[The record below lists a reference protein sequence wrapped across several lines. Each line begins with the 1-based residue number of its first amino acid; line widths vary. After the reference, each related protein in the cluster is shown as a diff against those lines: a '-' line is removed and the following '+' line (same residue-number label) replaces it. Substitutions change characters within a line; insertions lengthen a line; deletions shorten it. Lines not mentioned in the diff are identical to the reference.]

1 MNGKG
6 RKLFRSA
13 VGILTSVMMMG
24 AYTTTAMASGI
35 GVIDAKDMLDIHAE
49 ANRASAVVGQVMDDG
64 HVAILAKYNDWVQI
78 QAGEI
83 AGWVPAE
90 NLVETEISNEE
101 AVAANEQ
108 VIAERTGATASE
120 DEFFAEEE
128 VQQDETAALQAEA
141 SEAVQN
147 EIEEVQT
154 AEEAARLEAEAQA
167 KAAEEAA
174 RLEAE
179 AQAKAAEKAARLEAE
194 AQAKAAEEAARL
206 EAEAQAKAAEKA
218 ARLEAEAQ
226 AKAAEE
232 AARLEAE
239 AQAKAAEKAA
249 RLEAEAQ
256 AKAAAEEAARAEA
269 EAKAAAEAQAA
280 EEAARLAAEAQ
291 AKAAAE
297 EAARIAAEAQQA
309 ALAAQAAQTAAI
321 SAEEL
326 KLLANIIYCEAGSE
340 SYVGKVAVGNVIMNR
355 VKSASQPNTITE
367 VVYAKGQFSPVRNGS
382 LQRALSSDK
391 ADAACYQAAIEAL
404 AGAQPVGGKLFFRR
418 NNGRSGQV
426 IGHHVF
432 Y

>member
-1 MNGKG
+1 MEVRMNGKG

-141 SEAVQN
+141 SEAAQN
-147 EIEEVQT
+147 EIEEVQA

-167 KAAEEAA
+167 KAAAEEAAQLEAEAQAKAAAEEAA

-179 AQAKAAEKAARLEAE
+179 VQAKAAAEKAARLEAE
-194 AQAKAAEEAARL
+194 AQAKAAED
-206 EAEAQAKAAEKA
+206 
-218 ARLEAEAQ
+218 
-226 AKAAEE
+226 
-232 AARLEAE
+232 
-239 AQAKAAEKAA
+239 AA

-256 AKAAAEEAARAEA
+256 AKAAAA
-269 EAKAAAEAQAA
+269 
-280 EEAARLAAEAQ
+280 
-291 AKAAAE
+291 

>member
-64 HVAILAKYNDWVQI
+64 HVAILTKYNDWVQI

-141 SEAVQN
+141 SEAAQN
-147 EIEEVQT
+147 EIEEVQ
-154 AEEAARLEAEAQA
+154 
-167 KAAEEAA
+167 AAEEAA
-174 RLEAE
+174 RI
-179 AQAKAAEKAARLEAE
+179 
-194 AQAKAAEEAARL
+194 
-206 EAEAQAKAAEKA
+206 
-218 ARLEAEAQ
+218 
-226 AKAAEE
+226 
-232 AARLEAE
+232 
-239 AQAKAAEKAA
+239 
-249 RLEAEAQ
+249 EAEAQ
-256 AKAAAEEAARAEA
+256 AKAAAEEAAQRA
-269 EAKAAAEAQAA
+269 AQ
-280 EEAARLAAEAQ
+280 AQ
-291 AKAAAE
+291 AKAAE
-297 EAARIAAEAQQA
+297 EAARIEAEAQQA

>member
-49 ANRASAVVGQVMDDG
+49 ANTASAVVGQVMEDG
-64 HVAILAKYNDWVQI
+64 HVAILAKYNGWVQI

-141 SEAVQN
+141 SKAAQN

-154 AEEAARLEAEAQA
+154 AEEAARI
-167 KAAEEAA
+167 
-174 RLEAE
+174 
-179 AQAKAAEKAARLEAE
+179 
-194 AQAKAAEEAARL
+194 
-206 EAEAQAKAAEKA
+206 
-218 ARLEAEAQ
+218 
-226 AKAAEE
+226 
-232 AARLEAE
+232 
-239 AQAKAAEKAA
+239 
-249 RLEAEAQ
+249 EAEAQ

-280 EEAARLAAEAQ
+280 AEEAARLEAEAQAKAAEEAAQLEAEAQAKAAAEEAARIEAEAQ

-309 ALAAQAAQTAAI
+309 ALAAQATQTAEI

>member
-49 ANRASAVVGQVMDDG
+49 ANRASAGVGQVMDDG

-141 SEAVQN
+141 SEAAQN
-147 EIEEVQT
+147 KIEEVQA

-174 RLEAE
+174 RLE
-179 AQAKAAEKAARLEAE
+179 
-194 AQAKAAEEAARL
+194 
-206 EAEAQAKAAEKA
+206 
-218 ARLEAEAQ
+218 
-226 AKAAEE
+226 
-232 AARLEAE
+232 
-239 AQAKAAEKAA
+239 
-249 RLEAEAQ
+249 
-256 AKAAAEEAARAEA
+256 
-269 EAKAAAEAQAA
+269 
-280 EEAARLAAEAQ
+280 AEAQ

>member
-49 ANRASAVVGQVMDDG
+49 ANTASAVIGQVMEDG

-108 VIAERTGATASE
+108 VIAERTGETASE

-141 SEAVQN
+141 SEAAQN
-147 EIEEVQT
+147 EIEEVQA
-154 AEEAARLEAEAQA
+154 AEEAARIEAEAQAKAAAEEAAQLAAQAQA

-179 AQAKAAEKAARLEAE
+179 AQAKAA
-194 AQAKAAEEAARL
+194 
-206 EAEAQAKAAEKA
+206 AEKA
-218 ARLEAEAQ
+218 ARIE
-226 AKAAEE
+226 
-232 AARLEAE
+232 
-239 AQAKAAEKAA
+239 
-249 RLEAEAQ
+249 
-256 AKAAAEEAARAEA
+256 
-269 EAKAAAEAQAA
+269 
-280 EEAARLAAEAQ
+280 
-291 AKAAAE
+291 
-297 EAARIAAEAQQA
+297 AEAQQA

-404 AGAQPVGGKLFFRR
+404 AGAQPVGDKLFFRR

>member
-49 ANRASAVVGQVMDDG
+49 ANTASAVVGQVMDDG
-64 HVAILAKYNDWVQI
+64 HVAILTKYNDWVQI

-141 SEAVQN
+141 SEAAQN
-147 EIEEVQT
+147 EIEEVQAAEEAARIEAEAQAKAAAEEAARIEAEAQAKAA
-154 AEEAARLEAEAQA
+154 AEEAARLAAEAQA

-179 AQAKAAEKAARLEAE
+179 AQ
-194 AQAKAAEEAARL
+194 
-206 EAEAQAKAAEKA
+206 
-218 ARLEAEAQ
+218 
-226 AKAAEE
+226 
-232 AARLEAE
+232 
-239 AQAKAAEKAA
+239 
-249 RLEAEAQ
+249 
-256 AKAAAEEAARAEA
+256 
-269 EAKAAAEAQAA
+269 
-280 EEAARLAAEAQ
+280 
-291 AKAAAE
+291 
-297 EAARIAAEAQQA
+297 QA
-309 ALAAQAAQTAAI
+309 ALAAQTAAI

>member
-49 ANRASAVVGQVMDDG
+49 ANTASAVIGQVMEDG

-108 VIAERTGATASE
+108 VIAERTGETASE

-141 SEAVQN
+141 SEAAQN
-147 EIEEVQT
+147 EIEEVQA
-154 AEEAARLEAEAQA
+154 AEEAARIEAEAQA
-167 KAAEEAA
+167 KAAVEEAA
-174 RLEAE
+174 RI
-179 AQAKAAEKAARLEAE
+179 
-194 AQAKAAEEAARL
+194 
-206 EAEAQAKAAEKA
+206 
-218 ARLEAEAQ
+218 
-226 AKAAEE
+226 
-232 AARLEAE
+232 
-239 AQAKAAEKAA
+239 
-249 RLEAEAQ
+249 EAEAQ
-256 AKAAAEEAARAEA
+256 AKAAAEEAA
-269 EAKAAAEAQAA
+269 Q
-280 EEAARLAAEAQ
+280 LAAQAQ
-291 AKAAAE
+291 AKAAE
-297 EAARIAAEAQQA
+297 EAARIEAEAQQA
-309 ALAAQAAQTAAI
+309 ALAAQTAQTAAI

>member
-49 ANRASAVVGQVMDDG
+49 ANTASAVVGQVMEDG

-141 SEAVQN
+141 SEAAQN
-147 EIEEVQT
+147 EIE
-154 AEEAARLEAEAQA
+154 AAQLE
-167 KAAEEAA
+167 
-174 RLEAE
+174 
-179 AQAKAAEKAARLEAE
+179 
-194 AQAKAAEEAARL
+194 
-206 EAEAQAKAAEKA
+206 
-218 ARLEAEAQ
+218 
-226 AKAAEE
+226 
-232 AARLEAE
+232 
-239 AQAKAAEKAA
+239 
-249 RLEAEAQ
+249 
-256 AKAAAEEAARAEA
+256 
-269 EAKAAAEAQAA
+269 
-280 EEAARLAAEAQ
+280 
-291 AKAAAE
+291 
-297 EAARIAAEAQQA
+297 AEAQQA

-367 VVYAKGQFSPVRNGS
+367 VIYAKGQFSPVRNGS

-404 AGAQPVGGKLFFRR
+404 SGAQPVGDKLFFRR

>member
-24 AYTTTAMASGI
+24 VYTTTAMASGI

-49 ANRASAVVGQVMDDG
+49 ANTASAVIGQVMEDG

-141 SEAVQN
+141 GEAAQN
-147 EIEEVQT
+147 EIEEVQAAEEAARIEAEAQAKAAAEEAAQLEAEAQAKAAAEEAAQLEAEAQAKA

-179 AQAKAAEKAARLEAE
+179 AQAKAA
-194 AQAKAAEEAARL
+194 AEEAARL
-206 EAEAQAKAAEKA
+206 EAEAQ
-218 ARLEAEAQ
+218 
-226 AKAAEE
+226 
-232 AARLEAE
+232 
-239 AQAKAAEKAA
+239 
-249 RLEAEAQ
+249 
-256 AKAAAEEAARAEA
+256 
-269 EAKAAAEAQAA
+269 
-280 EEAARLAAEAQ
+280 
-291 AKAAAE
+291 
-297 EAARIAAEAQQA
+297 QA
-309 ALAAQAAQTAAI
+309 ALAAQTAAI

>member
-24 AYTTTAMASGI
+24 AYATTAMASGI

-49 ANRASAVVGQVMDDG
+49 ANTASAVIGQVMEDG

-141 SEAVQN
+141 SEAAQN
-147 EIEEVQT
+147 EIEEVQ
-154 AEEAARLEAEAQA
+154 
-167 KAAEEAA
+167 AAEEAA
-174 RLEAE
+174 RI
-179 AQAKAAEKAARLEAE
+179 
-194 AQAKAAEEAARL
+194 
-206 EAEAQAKAAEKA
+206 
-218 ARLEAEAQ
+218 
-226 AKAAEE
+226 
-232 AARLEAE
+232 
-239 AQAKAAEKAA
+239 
-249 RLEAEAQ
+249 EAEAQ
-256 AKAAAEEAARAEA
+256 AKAAAEEAARIE
-269 EAKAAAEAQAA
+269 
-280 EEAARLAAEAQ
+280 AEAQ

-297 EAARIAAEAQQA
+297 EAAQLEAEAQAKAAVEEAARIEAEAQQA
-309 ALAAQAAQTAAI
+309 ALAAQTAQTAAI

>member
-49 ANRASAVVGQVMDDG
+49 ANTASAVIGQVMEDG

-141 SEAVQN
+141 SEAAQN

-179 AQAKAAEKAARLEAE
+179 T
-194 AQAKAAEEAARL
+194 QAKAAEEAARL
-206 EAEAQAKAAEKA
+206 EAEVQAKAA
-218 ARLEAEAQ
+218 
-226 AKAAEE
+226 AEE
-232 AARLEAE
+232 
-239 AQAKAAEKAA
+239 AA

-256 AKAAAEEAARAEA
+256 AKAAAEEAARLE
-269 EAKAAAEAQAA
+269 
-280 EEAARLAAEAQ
+280 
-291 AKAAAE
+291 
-297 EAARIAAEAQQA
+297 AEAQQA
-309 ALAAQAAQTAAI
+309 ALAAQTAAI
-321 SAEEL
+321 STEEL

>member
-1 MNGKG
+1 MEVRMNGKG

-49 ANRASAVVGQVMDDG
+49 ANTASAVIGQVMEDG

-108 VIAERTGATASE
+108 VIAERTGETASE

-141 SEAVQN
+141 SEAAQN
-147 EIEEVQT
+147 EIEEVQAAEEAARIEAEAQAKAT
-154 AEEAARLEAEAQA
+154 AEEAARAEAKAKAAAEAQA
-167 KAAEEAA
+167 AAEEAA

-179 AQAKAAEKAARLEAE
+179 AQVKA
-194 AQAKAAEEAARL
+194 AAEEAARL
-206 EAEAQAKAAEKA
+206 E
-218 ARLEAEAQ
+218 
-226 AKAAEE
+226 
-232 AARLEAE
+232 
-239 AQAKAAEKAA
+239 
-249 RLEAEAQ
+249 
-256 AKAAAEEAARAEA
+256 
-269 EAKAAAEAQAA
+269 
-280 EEAARLAAEAQ
+280 AEAQ

>member
-64 HVAILAKYNDWVQI
+64 HVAILTKYNDWVQI

-141 SEAVQN
+141 SEAAQN
-147 EIEEVQT
+147 EIEEVQ
-154 AEEAARLEAEAQA
+154 
-167 KAAEEAA
+167 
-174 RLEAE
+174 
-179 AQAKAAEKAARLEAE
+179 
-194 AQAKAAEEAARL
+194 
-206 EAEAQAKAAEKA
+206 
-218 ARLEAEAQ
+218 
-226 AKAAEE
+226 
-232 AARLEAE
+232 
-239 AQAKAAEKAA
+239 
-249 RLEAEAQ
+249 
-256 AKAAAEEAARAEA
+256 
-269 EAKAAAEAQAA
+269 
-280 EEAARLAAEAQ
+280 
-291 AKAAAE
+291 AAE
-297 EAARIAAEAQQA
+297 EAARIEAEAQQA

>member
-49 ANRASAVVGQVMDDG
+49 ANTASAVIGQVMEDG

-141 SEAVQN
+141 SEAAQN
-147 EIEEVQT
+147 EIEEVQA
-154 AEEAARLEAEAQA
+154 AEEAARIEAEAQA
-167 KAAEEAA
+167 KAAED
-174 RLEAE
+174 
-179 AQAKAAEKAARLEAE
+179 
-194 AQAKAAEEAARL
+194 
-206 EAEAQAKAAEKA
+206 
-218 ARLEAEAQ
+218 
-226 AKAAEE
+226 
-232 AARLEAE
+232 
-239 AQAKAAEKAA
+239 AA

-256 AKAAAEEAARAEA
+256 AKAAAEEAARLEA
-269 EAKAAAEAQAA
+269 EAQAKVAAEEAAQLEAEAQAKAA

-291 AKAAAE
+291 
-297 EAARIAAEAQQA
+297 QA
-309 ALAAQAAQTAAI
+309 ALAAQTAAV

-382 LQRALSSDK
+382 LQRALSSDT

>member
-49 ANRASAVVGQVMDDG
+49 ANTASAVVGQVMEDG

-141 SEAVQN
+141 SEAAQN
-147 EIEEVQT
+147 EIEEVQ
-154 AEEAARLEAEAQA
+154 
-167 KAAEEAA
+167 AAEEAA

-179 AQAKAAEKAARLEAE
+179 VQAKAA
-194 AQAKAAEEAARL
+194 AEE
-206 EAEAQAKAAEKA
+206 
-218 ARLEAEAQ
+218 
-226 AKAAEE
+226 
-232 AARLEAE
+232 
-239 AQAKAAEKAA
+239 AA

-256 AKAAAEEAARAEA
+256 AKAAAEEAAQLE
-269 EAKAAAEAQAA
+269 
-280 EEAARLAAEAQ
+280 
-291 AKAAAE
+291 
-297 EAARIAAEAQQA
+297 AEAQQA

>member
-49 ANRASAVVGQVMDDG
+49 ANTASAVIGQVMEDG

-141 SEAVQN
+141 SKAAQN
-147 EIEEVQT
+147 EIEEVQAAEEAARIEAEAQAKAA
-154 AEEAARLEAEAQA
+154 AEEAARLEAEAQAKAAEEAARIEAEAQA

-179 AQAKAAEKAARLEAE
+179 AQAKAA
-194 AQAKAAEEAARL
+194 AEEAARI
-206 EAEAQAKAAEKA
+206 
-218 ARLEAEAQ
+218 
-226 AKAAEE
+226 
-232 AARLEAE
+232 
-239 AQAKAAEKAA
+239 
-249 RLEAEAQ
+249 
-256 AKAAAEEAARAEA
+256 
-269 EAKAAAEAQAA
+269 
-280 EEAARLAAEAQ
+280 AAEAQ

>member
-49 ANRASAVVGQVMDDG
+49 ANRASVVVGQVMDDG
-64 HVAILAKYNDWVQI
+64 HVAILAKYNGWVQI

-101 AVAANEQ
+101 AVAANVQ

-141 SEAVQN
+141 SEAAQN
-147 EIEEVQT
+147 EIEEVQ
-154 AEEAARLEAEAQA
+154 
-167 KAAEEAA
+167 AAEEAA
-174 RLEAE
+174 RAEAE
-179 AQAKAAEKAARLEAE
+179 
-194 AQAKAAEEAARL
+194 
-206 EAEAQAKAAEKA
+206 
-218 ARLEAEAQ
+218 
-226 AKAAEE
+226 
-232 AARLEAE
+232 
-239 AQAKAAEKAA
+239 
-249 RLEAEAQ
+249 

-280 EEAARLAAEAQ
+280 EEAARAEAEAKAAAEAQAAAEEAARLAAEAQ
-291 AKAAAE
+291 AKAAE

-391 ADAACYQAAIEAL
+391 ADASCYQAAIEAL
-404 AGAQPVGGKLFFRR
+404 AGAQPVGEKLFFRR

>member
-1 MNGKG
+1 MQ
-6 RKLFRSA
+6 
-13 VGILTSVMMMG
+13 
-24 AYTTTAMASGI
+24 
-35 GVIDAKDMLDIHAE
+35 AK
-49 ANRASAVVGQVMDDG
+49 
-64 HVAILAKYNDWVQI
+64 
-78 QAGEI
+78 
-83 AGWVPAE
+83 
-90 NLVETEISNEE
+90 
-101 AVAANEQ
+101 AA
-108 VIAERTGATASE
+108 
-120 DEFFAEEE
+120 
-128 VQQDETAALQAEA
+128 
-141 SEAVQN
+141 
-147 EIEEVQT
+147 

-179 AQAKAAEKAARLEAE
+179 AQAKAAEEAAQLEAE

-206 EAEAQAKAAEKA
+206 
-218 ARLEAEAQ
+218 
-226 AKAAEE
+226 
-232 AARLEAE
+232 
-239 AQAKAAEKAA
+239 
-249 RLEAEAQ
+249 
-256 AKAAAEEAARAEA
+256 
-269 EAKAAAEAQAA
+269 
-280 EEAARLAAEAQ
+280 
-291 AKAAAE
+291 
-297 EAARIAAEAQQA
+297 AAEAQQA

>member
-49 ANRASAVVGQVMDDG
+49 ANTASAVVGQVMEDG

-141 SEAVQN
+141 SEAAQN
-147 EIEEVQT
+147 EIEEVQA
-154 AEEAARLEAEAQA
+154 AEEAARIEAEAQA
-167 KAAEEAA
+167 KAA
-174 RLEAE
+174 
-179 AQAKAAEKAARLEAE
+179 
-194 AQAKAAEEAARL
+194 AEEAVRI
-206 EAEAQAKAAEKA
+206 
-218 ARLEAEAQ
+218 
-226 AKAAEE
+226 
-232 AARLEAE
+232 
-239 AQAKAAEKAA
+239 
-249 RLEAEAQ
+249 EAEAQ
-256 AKAAAEEAARAEA
+256 AKAAAEEAARLEA
-269 EAKAAAEAQAA
+269 EVQAKAA
-280 EEAARLAAEAQ
+280 EEAAQLEAEAQ
-291 AKAAAE
+291 AKAAE

-309 ALAAQAAQTAAI
+309 ALAAQTAAI

>member
-49 ANRASAVVGQVMDDG
+49 ANTASAVIGQVMEDG

-108 VIAERTGATASE
+108 VIAERTGETASE

-141 SEAVQN
+141 SEAAQN
-147 EIEEVQT
+147 EIEEVQA
-154 AEEAARLEAEAQA
+154 AEEAARIEAEAQAKAAVEEAARIEAEAQA

-179 AQAKAAEKAARLEAE
+179 AQAKAA
-194 AQAKAAEEAARL
+194 
-206 EAEAQAKAAEKA
+206 
-218 ARLEAEAQ
+218 
-226 AKAAEE
+226 
-232 AARLEAE
+232 
-239 AQAKAAEKAA
+239 
-249 RLEAEAQ
+249 
-256 AKAAAEEAARAEA
+256 
-269 EAKAAAEAQAA
+269 
-280 EEAARLAAEAQ
+280 
-291 AKAAAE
+291 AE
-297 EAARIAAEAQQA
+297 EAARIEAEAQQA
-309 ALAAQAAQTAAI
+309 ALAAQTAQTAAI

>member
-49 ANRASAVVGQVMDDG
+49 ANTASAVVGQVMEDG

-141 SEAVQN
+141 SEAAQN
-147 EIEEVQT
+147 EIEEVQ
-154 AEEAARLEAEAQA
+154 
-167 KAAEEAA
+167 AAEEAA
-174 RLEAE
+174 RI
-179 AQAKAAEKAARLEAE
+179 
-194 AQAKAAEEAARL
+194 
-206 EAEAQAKAAEKA
+206 
-218 ARLEAEAQ
+218 
-226 AKAAEE
+226 
-232 AARLEAE
+232 
-239 AQAKAAEKAA
+239 
-249 RLEAEAQ
+249 EAEAQ
-256 AKAAAEEAARAEA
+256 AKAAAEEAAR
-269 EAKAAAEAQAA
+269 
-280 EEAARLAAEAQ
+280 LAAEAQ
-291 AKAAAE
+291 AKAAE

>member
-49 ANRASAVVGQVMDDG
+49 ANTASAVIGQVMEDG

-141 SEAVQN
+141 SKAAQN
-147 EIEEVQT
+147 EIEEVQA
-154 AEEAARLEAEAQA
+154 AEEAARIEAEAQAKAAAEEAAQLEAEAQAKAAAEEAAQLQAEAQA

-179 AQAKAAEKAARLEAE
+179 AQAKAA
-194 AQAKAAEEAARL
+194 AEEAARL
-206 EAEAQAKAAEKA
+206 EAEAQ
-218 ARLEAEAQ
+218 
-226 AKAAEE
+226 
-232 AARLEAE
+232 
-239 AQAKAAEKAA
+239 
-249 RLEAEAQ
+249 
-256 AKAAAEEAARAEA
+256 
-269 EAKAAAEAQAA
+269 
-280 EEAARLAAEAQ
+280 
-291 AKAAAE
+291 
-297 EAARIAAEAQQA
+297 QA
-309 ALAAQAAQTAAI
+309 ALAAQTAAI

>member
-49 ANRASAVVGQVMDDG
+49 ANTASAVIGQVMEDG

-108 VIAERTGATASE
+108 VIAERTGETASE

-141 SEAVQN
+141 SEAAQN
-147 EIEEVQT
+147 EIEEVQ
-154 AEEAARLEAEAQA
+154 
-167 KAAEEAA
+167 AAEEAA
-174 RLEAE
+174 RI
-179 AQAKAAEKAARLEAE
+179 
-194 AQAKAAEEAARL
+194 
-206 EAEAQAKAAEKA
+206 
-218 ARLEAEAQ
+218 
-226 AKAAEE
+226 
-232 AARLEAE
+232 
-239 AQAKAAEKAA
+239 
-249 RLEAEAQ
+249 EAEAQ
-256 AKAAAEEAARAEA
+256 AKAAAEEAA
-269 EAKAAAEAQAA
+269 Q
-280 EEAARLAAEAQ
+280 LAAQAQ
-291 AKAAAE
+291 AKAAE
-297 EAARIAAEAQQA
+297 EAARIEAEAQQA

-382 LQRALSSDK
+382 LQRALSCDK

>member
-49 ANRASAVVGQVMDDG
+49 ANTASAVIGQVMEDG

-108 VIAERTGATASE
+108 VIAERTGETASE

-141 SEAVQN
+141 SEAAQN
-147 EIEEVQT
+147 EIEEVQA
-154 AEEAARLEAEAQA
+154 AEEAARIEAEAQA
-167 KAAEEAA
+167 KAT
-174 RLEAE
+174 
-179 AQAKAAEKAARLEAE
+179 
-194 AQAKAAEEAARL
+194 
-206 EAEAQAKAAEKA
+206 
-218 ARLEAEAQ
+218 
-226 AKAAEE
+226 
-232 AARLEAE
+232 
-239 AQAKAAEKAA
+239 
-249 RLEAEAQ
+249 
-256 AKAAAEEAARAEA
+256 AEEAARAEA

-280 EEAARLAAEAQ
+280 AEEAARLEAEAQVKAAAEEAARLEAEAQ

-404 AGAQPVGGKLFFRR
+404 AGAQPVGGTLFFRR

>member
-49 ANRASAVVGQVMDDG
+49 ANTASAVIGQVMEDG

-141 SEAVQN
+141 SKAAQN
-147 EIEEVQT
+147 EIEEVQA

-174 RLEAE
+174 QLEAE
-179 AQAKAAEKAARLEAE
+179 AQAKAAEEAAQLEAEAQAKAAAEEAARLEAEAQAKVAAEEAAQLEAE

-206 EAEAQAKAAEKA
+206 
-218 ARLEAEAQ
+218 
-226 AKAAEE
+226 
-232 AARLEAE
+232 
-239 AQAKAAEKAA
+239 
-249 RLEAEAQ
+249 
-256 AKAAAEEAARAEA
+256 
-269 EAKAAAEAQAA
+269 
-280 EEAARLAAEAQ
+280 
-291 AKAAAE
+291 
-297 EAARIAAEAQQA
+297 AAEAQQA
-309 ALAAQAAQTAAI
+309 ALAAQTAAV

>member
-1 MNGKG
+1 MEVRMNGKG

-141 SEAVQN
+141 SEAAQN
-147 EIEEVQT
+147 EIEEVQA

-167 KAAEEAA
+167 KAAAEEAAQLEAEAQAKAAAEEAA

-179 AQAKAAEKAARLEAE
+179 VQAKAAAEKAARLEAE

-206 EAEAQAKAAEKA
+206 EAEAQAKAAE
-218 ARLEAEAQ
+218 
-226 AKAAEE
+226 E
-232 AARLEAE
+232 AARLE
-239 AQAKAAEKAA
+239 
-249 RLEAEAQ
+249 
-256 AKAAAEEAARAEA
+256 
-269 EAKAAAEAQAA
+269 
-280 EEAARLAAEAQ
+280 AEAQ

>member
-1 MNGKG
+1 MNVKG

-49 ANRASAVVGQVMDDG
+49 ANTASAVVGQVMEDG

-141 SEAVQN
+141 SKAAQN
-147 EIEEVQT
+147 EIEEVQA
-154 AEEAARLEAEAQA
+154 AEEAARIEAEAQA

-174 RLEAE
+174 RL
-179 AQAKAAEKAARLEAE
+179 
-194 AQAKAAEEAARL
+194 
-206 EAEAQAKAAEKA
+206 
-218 ARLEAEAQ
+218 
-226 AKAAEE
+226 
-232 AARLEAE
+232 
-239 AQAKAAEKAA
+239 
-249 RLEAEAQ
+249 
-256 AKAAAEEAARAEA
+256 
-269 EAKAAAEAQAA
+269 
-280 EEAARLAAEAQ
+280 
-291 AKAAAE
+291 
-297 EAARIAAEAQQA
+297 AAEAQQA
-309 ALAAQAAQTAAI
+309 ALAAQTAAI
-321 SAEEL
+321 STEEL

>member
-1 MNGKG
+1 MEVRMNGKG

-49 ANRASAVVGQVMDDG
+49 ANTASAVVGQVMEDG

-141 SEAVQN
+141 SKAAQN
-147 EIEEVQT
+147 EIEEVQAAEEVARLEAEAQAKAAAEEAAQLEAEAQAKAAAEEAARLEAEAQAKAAAEEAAQLEAEAQAKA

-179 AQAKAAEKAARLEAE
+179 AQAKAA
-194 AQAKAAEEAARL
+194 AEEAARL
-206 EAEAQAKAAEKA
+206 EAEAQ
-218 ARLEAEAQ
+218 
-226 AKAAEE
+226 
-232 AARLEAE
+232 
-239 AQAKAAEKAA
+239 
-249 RLEAEAQ
+249 
-256 AKAAAEEAARAEA
+256 
-269 EAKAAAEAQAA
+269 
-280 EEAARLAAEAQ
+280 
-291 AKAAAE
+291 
-297 EAARIAAEAQQA
+297 QA
-309 ALAAQAAQTAAI
+309 ALAAQTAAI

>member
-49 ANRASAVVGQVMDDG
+49 ANTASAVIGQVMEDG

-141 SEAVQN
+141 SEAAQN
-147 EIEEVQT
+147 EIEEVQAT
-154 AEEAARLEAEAQA
+154 
-167 KAAEEAA
+167 
-174 RLEAE
+174 
-179 AQAKAAEKAARLEAE
+179 
-194 AQAKAAEEAARL
+194 
-206 EAEAQAKAAEKA
+206 
-218 ARLEAEAQ
+218 
-226 AKAAEE
+226 
-232 AARLEAE
+232 
-239 AQAKAAEKAA
+239 
-249 RLEAEAQ
+249 
-256 AKAAAEEAARAEA
+256 
-269 EAKAAAEAQAA
+269 
-280 EEAARLAAEAQ
+280 
-291 AKAAAE
+291 E
-297 EAARIAAEAQQA
+297 EAARIEAEAQQA

-321 SAEEL
+321 SSEEL

>member
-49 ANRASAVVGQVMDDG
+49 ANTASAVIGQVMEDG

-108 VIAERTGATASE
+108 VIAERTGETASE

-141 SEAVQN
+141 SEAAQN
-147 EIEEVQT
+147 EIEEVQ
-154 AEEAARLEAEAQA
+154 
-167 KAAEEAA
+167 AAEEAA
-174 RLEAE
+174 RI
-179 AQAKAAEKAARLEAE
+179 
-194 AQAKAAEEAARL
+194 
-206 EAEAQAKAAEKA
+206 
-218 ARLEAEAQ
+218 
-226 AKAAEE
+226 
-232 AARLEAE
+232 
-239 AQAKAAEKAA
+239 
-249 RLEAEAQ
+249 EAEAQ
-256 AKAAAEEAARAEA
+256 AKAAAEEAARIE
-269 EAKAAAEAQAA
+269 
-280 EEAARLAAEAQ
+280 AEAQ

-297 EAARIAAEAQQA
+297 EAARIEAEAQAKAAEEAARIEAEAQAKAAAEEAARIEAEAQQA

-404 AGAQPVGGKLFFRR
+404 AGAQPVGDKLFFRR

>member
-49 ANRASAVVGQVMDDG
+49 ANTASAVIGQVMEDG

-141 SEAVQN
+141 SEAAQN

-154 AEEAARLEAEAQA
+154 AD
-167 KAAEEAA
+167 
-174 RLEAE
+174 
-179 AQAKAAEKAARLEAE
+179 
-194 AQAKAAEEAARL
+194 
-206 EAEAQAKAAEKA
+206 
-218 ARLEAEAQ
+218 
-226 AKAAEE
+226 
-232 AARLEAE
+232 
-239 AQAKAAEKAA
+239 
-249 RLEAEAQ
+249 
-256 AKAAAEEAARAEA
+256 
-269 EAKAAAEAQAA
+269 
-280 EEAARLAAEAQ
+280 
-291 AKAAAE
+291 
-297 EAARIAAEAQQA
+297 EAARIEAEAQQA
-309 ALAAQAAQTAAI
+309 ALAAQTAAV

>member
-1 MNGKG
+1 MEVRMNGKG

-49 ANRASAVVGQVMDDG
+49 ANTASAVIGQVMEDG

-141 SEAVQN
+141 SEAAQN
-147 EIEEVQT
+147 EIEEVQA
-154 AEEAARLEAEAQA
+154 AEEAARIEAEAQAKAAAEEAARIEAEAQAKAAAEEAARIEAEAQAKAAAEEAAQLEAEAQA

-179 AQAKAAEKAARLEAE
+179 AQAKAA
-194 AQAKAAEEAARL
+194 AEEAARL
-206 EAEAQAKAAEKA
+206 EAEAQ
-218 ARLEAEAQ
+218 
-226 AKAAEE
+226 
-232 AARLEAE
+232 
-239 AQAKAAEKAA
+239 
-249 RLEAEAQ
+249 
-256 AKAAAEEAARAEA
+256 
-269 EAKAAAEAQAA
+269 
-280 EEAARLAAEAQ
+280 
-291 AKAAAE
+291 
-297 EAARIAAEAQQA
+297 QA
-309 ALAAQAAQTAAI
+309 ALAAQTAAI

>member
-49 ANRASAVVGQVMDDG
+49 ANTASAVIGQVMEDG

-108 VIAERTGATASE
+108 VIAERTGETASE

-141 SEAVQN
+141 SEAAQN
-147 EIEEVQT
+147 EIEEVQ
-154 AEEAARLEAEAQA
+154 
-167 KAAEEAA
+167 AAEEAA
-174 RLEAE
+174 RIE
-179 AQAKAAEKAARLEAE
+179 
-194 AQAKAAEEAARL
+194 
-206 EAEAQAKAAEKA
+206 
-218 ARLEAEAQ
+218 
-226 AKAAEE
+226 
-232 AARLEAE
+232 
-239 AQAKAAEKAA
+239 
-249 RLEAEAQ
+249 
-256 AKAAAEEAARAEA
+256 
-269 EAKAAAEAQAA
+269 
-280 EEAARLAAEAQ
+280 AEAQ

-297 EAARIAAEAQQA
+297 EAARIAAESQQA

-321 SAEEL
+321 SSEEL

>member
-49 ANRASAVVGQVMDDG
+49 ANTASAVIGQVMEDG

-141 SEAVQN
+141 SKAAQN
-147 EIEEVQT
+147 EIEEVQA
-154 AEEAARLEAEAQA
+154 AEEAARIEAEAQAKAAAEEAAQLEAEAQA
-167 KAAEEAA
+167 KAA
-174 RLEAE
+174 
-179 AQAKAAEKAARLEAE
+179 
-194 AQAKAAEEAARL
+194 AEE
-206 EAEAQAKAAEKA
+206 
-218 ARLEAEAQ
+218 
-226 AKAAEE
+226 
-232 AARLEAE
+232 
-239 AQAKAAEKAA
+239 AA

-256 AKAAAEEAARAEA
+256 AKAAAEEAARIE
-269 EAKAAAEAQAA
+269 
-280 EEAARLAAEAQ
+280 AEAQ

>member
-49 ANRASAVVGQVMDDG
+49 ANTASAVIGQVMEDG

-141 SEAVQN
+141 SETAQN

-154 AEEAARLEAEAQA
+154 AEEAAQLEAEAQA

-179 AQAKAAEKAARLEAE
+179 AQAKAAAEEAARLEAE

-206 EAEAQAKAAEKA
+206 E
-218 ARLEAEAQ
+218 
-226 AKAAEE
+226 
-232 AARLEAE
+232 
-239 AQAKAAEKAA
+239 
-249 RLEAEAQ
+249 
-256 AKAAAEEAARAEA
+256 
-269 EAKAAAEAQAA
+269 
-280 EEAARLAAEAQ
+280 AEAQ

>member
-49 ANRASAVVGQVMDDG
+49 ANTASAVVGQVMDDG
-64 HVAILAKYNDWVQI
+64 HVAILTKYNDWVQI

-141 SEAVQN
+141 SEAAQN
-147 EIEEVQT
+147 EIEEVQA
-154 AEEAARLEAEAQA
+154 AEEAARIEAEAQA

-179 AQAKAAEKAARLEAE
+179 AQAKAA
-194 AQAKAAEEAARL
+194 
-206 EAEAQAKAAEKA
+206 
-218 ARLEAEAQ
+218 
-226 AKAAEE
+226 
-232 AARLEAE
+232 
-239 AQAKAAEKAA
+239 
-249 RLEAEAQ
+249 
-256 AKAAAEEAARAEA
+256 
-269 EAKAAAEAQAA
+269 
-280 EEAARLAAEAQ
+280 
-291 AKAAAE
+291 AE
-297 EAARIAAEAQQA
+297 EAARIEAEAQQA